1 VWISGNIL
9 DDVLQSVGKIGQ
21 SAVIYVANQVV
32 LLVPIIWNLLVPDV
46 FSISFQNIQQNV
58 TQGLL
63 PECIIS
69 LLHHEKKNGFD
80 VVTGD
85 FVVLLLFL
93 DFLKPISLNFLPK
106 HYLR

>member
-32 LLVPIIWNLLVPDV
+32 FLVPIIWNLLVPDV

-69 LLHHEKKNGFD
+69 CSTMKRR
-80 VVTGD
+80 T
-85 FVVLLLFL
+85 VLM
-93 DFLKPISLNFLPK
+93 
-106 HYLR
+106 

>member
-46 FSISFQNIQQNV
+46 FSMF
-58 TQGLL
+58 
-63 PECIIS
+63 
-69 LLHHEKKNGFD
+69 
-80 VVTGD
+80 
-85 FVVLLLFL
+85 
-93 DFLKPISLNFLPK
+93 PK
-106 HYLR
+106 HPTKRDSRAVARMHHFFAPP